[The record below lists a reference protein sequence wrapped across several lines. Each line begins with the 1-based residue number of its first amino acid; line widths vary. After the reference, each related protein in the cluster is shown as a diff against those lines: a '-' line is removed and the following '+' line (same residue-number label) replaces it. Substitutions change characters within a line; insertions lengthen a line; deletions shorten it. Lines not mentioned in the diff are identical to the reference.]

1 MFVGAPF
8 VLLSIASLIFFLIYL
23 IVFVDLVIIRRK
35 MPDEK
40 RPFYAGGPFKLP
52 VISII
57 GFLLILGILIGN
69 AMDDP
74 AIISIGLPVA
84 AACFVFSMIWSYAL
98 KKKKT

>member
-1 MFVGAPF
+1 
-8 VLLSIASLIFFLIYL
+8 
-23 IVFVDLVIIRRK
+23 

-40 RPFYAGGPFKLP
+40 RPFYAGGPFKTP

-69 AMDDP
+69 ALDDP

-84 AACFVFSMIWSYAL
+84 AACFVFSMIWSRL
-98 KKKKT
+98 MKKGRQD